1 MIDFVKSTYV
11 IKQLERLLLFKN
23 IGLRS
28 HICMNIHVDTI
39 IAGIHQDI
47 HDKKTLILF
56 SSVIRD
62 ICKIKKK
69 FVVEKDI

>member
-1 MIDFVKSTYV
+1 MS
-11 IKQLERLLLFKN
+11 
-23 IGLRS
+23 
-28 HICMNIHVDTI
+28 IHVDTI
-39 IAGIHQDI
+39 TAGTPQEIHG
-47 HDKKTLILF
+47 KKTLILF

>member
-1 MIDFVKSTYV
+1 MIDFVKSNKAIEEVVAFQKYRIKITY
-11 IKQLERLLLFKN
+11 LYEY
-23 IGLRS
+23 
-28 HICMNIHVDTI
+28 IHVDTI
-39 IAGIHQDI
+39 IAGTPQEIHS
-47 HDKKTLILF
+47 KKTLILF